1 MVSRQAHPDVVDH
14 INRLFEEA
22 NLTLPERTA
31 IILHITNSVAQ
42 VWSDLDATVML
53 SMMLAKGVPN
63 LKAWAAELRDAA

>member
-1 MVSRQAHPDVVDH
+1 MASKQAHPEVVAR
-14 INRLFEEA
+14 INLLFEQA

-31 IILHITNSVAQ
+31 IIMHITASVAQ

-63 LKAWAAELRDAA
+63 LKAWAMELRTAA